1 MREKYDAQLAG
12 EDSIIV
18 FDTNVLLT
26 DPNALLAYGNAE
38 IVLPETV
45 LSEIDKL
52 KTARVD
58 PDLRFKGREVTRIL
72 FEVSGGQ
79 SFVDGIDLPNGG
91 RLRVI
96 PFEHNN
102 TDLPDGF
109 STKTADDKIL
119 ATVFTL
125 MQEVGPE
132 CEKLTLIT
140 NDLNMLLK
148 AQTLG
153 ICVSQFG
160 TGDDLTFLKKYLV
173 RPFQRYR
180 APMTILIIAIAIFA
194 AVLVLAYQMDF
205 GRTKNAAVSTEFK
218 SILSSSQKNAYDAL
232 LAIQDNPADS
242 GALLTLANFY
252 YARSQ
257 EAQVAGDNATVLADS
272 KVAIRYYEK
281 YLSYVPGDADA
292 RADMA
297 TEYFYAGNTDRAIQ
311 EVAKVLESNPNH
323 VGGNYNLGIF
333 YYFGRR
339 DLTAAASQMK
349 KVMQLTENTNG
360 STNDNSHAL
369 YEQAKLMLAQIEKD
383 QSGASNGTSSLQS
396 TEKSSSP
403 TGQ

>member
-1 MREKYDAQLAG
+1 MREKYDSRLAG
-12 EDSIIV
+12 DNSIIV

-26 DPNALLAYGNAE
+26 DPNALLAYGTAE

-58 PDLRFKGREVTRIL
+58 ADLRFKGREVTRIL
-72 FEVSGGQ
+72 FDVSGGQ
-79 SFVDGIDLPNGG
+79 SFVEGIDLPNGG

-96 PFEHNN
+96 PFEYNN
-102 TDLPDGF
+102 ADLPDGF

-119 ATVFTL
+119 ATVYML

-132 CEKLTLIT
+132 CENLTLVT

-153 ICVSQFG
+153 ICVAQFG
-160 TGDDLTFLKKYLV
+160 TGDDLTFVKKYLV

-180 APMTILIIAIAIFA
+180 VPMTILIIAIAIFA

-205 GRTKNAAVSTEFK
+205 GRGQSTSLSTEFK
-218 SILSSSQKNAYDAL
+218 SILTPAQKNAYDAL

-242 GALLTLANFY
+242 GALLTLGNYY

-257 EAQVAGDNATVLADS
+257 EAQVAGDNASVLADAKIS
-272 KVAIRYYEK
+272 IRYYEK

-297 TEYFYAGNTDRAIQ
+297 TEYFYSGNTDRSIQ

-323 VGGNYNLGIF
+323 VNANYNLGIF

-349 KVMQLTENTNG
+349 KVMQLTENSNG
-360 STNDNSHAL
+360 SANDNTHAL

-383 QSGASNGTSSLQS
+383 QSGASSSGTLQS
-396 TEKSSSP
+396 TEKSSSE
-403 TGQ
+403 TGK

>member
-1 MREKYDAQLAG
+1 MKEKYDSKLA
-12 EDSIIV
+12 DKNSIIV

-26 DPNALLAYGNAE
+26 DPNALLAYGDAE
-38 IVLPETV
+38 IILPETV

-58 PDLRFKGREVTRIL
+58 ADLRFKGREVTRLL
-72 FEVSGGQ
+72 FELSGGQ

-91 RLRVI
+91 RLRII
-96 PFEHNN
+96 PFDYNN
-102 TDLPDGF
+102 NELPDGF

-119 ATVFTL
+119 ATVFML
-125 MQEVGPE
+125 MTEVGSE
-132 CEKLTLIT
+132 CEQLTLVT

-153 ICVSQFG
+153 ICVAQFG
-160 TGDDLTFLKKYLV
+160 TGDDLTFVKKYIT

-194 AVLVLAYQMDF
+194 AVLVLAYQLDF
-205 GRTKNAAVSTEFK
+205 GRSKNTAMSTEFK
-218 SILSSSQKNAYDAL
+218 SILTAPQKNAYDAL
-232 LAIQDNPADS
+232 LAIQDNPSDS
-242 GALLTLANFY
+242 GALLTLGNFY

-257 EAQVAGDNATVLADS
+257 DAQIAGDNATVLSDS
-272 KVAIRYYEK
+272 KIAIRYYEK

-297 TEYFYAGNTDRAIQ
+297 TEYFYSGNTDRAIQ
-311 EVAKVLESNPNH
+311 EVAKVLETNPNH
-323 VGGNYNLGIF
+323 VNGNYNLGIF

-339 DLTAAASQMK
+339 DLAAAGNQMK
-349 KVMQLTENTNG
+349 KVMQLTENTSGDTSDSN
-360 STNDNSHAL
+360 HAL

-383 QSGASNGTSSLQS
+383 QSGASNGSSAIQS
-396 TEKSSSP
+396 TEKSSSQ